1 MARKR
6 FASAFRGT
14 KPDSTEKT
22 KVTRMIEKDEP
33 EYVTAMEMA
42 KACHGNE
49 ATFPK
54 DEFKEKFPLC
64 SLLGIQLRQ
73 FEPGEY
79 FVPPREVVGV
89 TVQEID
95 PNGKKH
101 TFALTSGGPMP
112 LRLVVEEN
120 ANGMIASEKI
130 KGLLS
135 PTWHDLDTL
144 FLDSGTTLAQAK
156 KALKAKIKD
165 CIKRTDE
172 NEKAAI
178 AYAKDEASKYRGQ
191 YRDAF
196 SAIVK

>member
-1 MARKR
+1 LRP
-6 FASAFRGT
+6 F
-14 KPDSTEKT
+14 
-22 KVTRMIEKDEP
+22 
-33 EYVTAMEMA
+33 
-42 KACHGNE
+42 
-49 ATFPK
+49 
-54 DEFKEKFPLC
+54 
-64 SLLGIQLRQ
+64 LGIQLRQ

-95 PNGKKH
+95 PNGKRH

-112 LRLVVEEN
+112 FRLIVEEN

-130 KGLLS
+130 EGLLS
-135 PTWHDLDTL
+135 PIWHDMNTL
-144 FLDSGTTLAQAK
+144 FLDDGTTLAQAK